1 MRPSKCYWAP
11 KGAVV
16 TAPSWQTEVFVRDLP
31 LAHRFT
37 ISSASW
43 DSTRNVFVI
52 VRRGDLAGVGE
63 ASPDPRSG
71 ETAESVAGQLRG
83 VDLDRLAGPFD
94 LEGVAQLLPPGS
106 ARCALDIALHDL
118 AGKAT
123 GLSVAELL
131 GCAGRRLPQTS
142 VTVPIGDRE
151 TMTQRAR
158 HLSAF
163 PILKIKVGFDGD
175 VDTVRAVREVYG
187 GVIRIDANEGWNVEQ
202 ATARLAELETLDIEL
217 CEQPVAASD
226 LEGLAEAASKTTIP
240 VLADEAVGTASDVA
254 RLSGRVDGVNL
265 KLRKAGGIR
274 ETVKGIAVARAHDM
288 KVMLGCDLSSGIGAT
303 AEAHVAA
310 LVDLAD
316 IDGPLLLA
324 EDPWPGVTYSGATLT
339 LPPGPGLG
347 LRTSPS

>member
-1 MRPSKCYWAP
+1 
-11 KGAVV
+11 V
-16 TAPSWQTEVFVRDLP
+16 TTPLWEIEVLIRELP

-43 DSTRNVFVI
+43 DSARNVFVV

-71 ETAESVAGQLRG
+71 ETAESAADQLRG
-83 VDLDRLAGPFD
+83 VDLNVLTNPFD
-94 LEGVAQLLPPGS
+94 LEGVAHLLEPGA

-118 AGKAT
+118 AGKAA
-123 GLSVAELL
+123 GISIAALL
-131 GCAGRRLPQTS
+131 GCAGGGLPKTS
-142 VTVPIGDRE
+142 VTVPIGDRDA
-151 TMTQRAR
+151 MTERAR
-158 HLSAF
+158 ELSDL
-163 PILKIKVGFDGD
+163 PILKVKVGFDGD

-187 GVIRIDANEGWNVEQ
+187 GMIRIDANEGWDVEQ
-202 ATARLAELETLDIEL
+202 ATARLAELEELDIEL

-226 LEGLAEAASKTTIP
+226 IEGLAEVASSTAIP

-274 ETVKGIAVARAHDM
+274 ETVKAIAVARAHHM
-288 KVMLGCDLSSGIGAT
+288 KVMLGCDLSSGVGAT

-324 EDPWPGVTYSGATLT
+324 EDPWPGVKYSGATMT

-347 LRTSPS
+347 LARSPS